1 MSSAATLRAS
11 AGSNQPAA
19 ARAVPSAP
27 AAPLR
32 LGPTS
37 APLAAAPKPQAQAP
51 EPADTAALTRDYLNP
66 NLTFADVADLH
77 RLTLVQL
84 AEFLQRQDVACA
96 IDLITAAEAHRAR
109 HLAAACATKAITTLE
124 RVLAA
129 PNPETAR
136 RAAGALLRYPHQRTK
151 EPQEIPHTAANT
163 AELTSDLAPT
173 PDATPGAVPG
183 ATPRA
188 ADPASAPHQCSPS
201 DPIAHHHT
209 QCAAAPLPPGN
220 NAAHAGPRAR
230 AA

>member
-51 EPADTAALTRDYLNP
+51 EPADTAALIRDYLNP

-84 AEFLQRQDVACA
+84 AEFLQRQDVARA
-96 IDLITAAEAHRAR
+96 IEFITAAEARRAR
-109 HLAAACATKAITTLE
+109 HLASACAAKCITTLE
-124 RVLAA
+124 SVLAA

-151 EPQEIPHTAANT
+151 EPQETPHTAANI
-163 AELTSDLAPT
+163 ADLTPDLAPT
-173 PDATPGAVPG
+173 PDAAPG

-188 ADPASAPHQCSPS
+188 ADPAP
-201 DPIAHHHT
+201 
-209 QCAAAPLPPGN
+209 APLPPSN
-220 NAAHAGPRAR
+220 NAAYAAAR
-230 AA
+230 AVAGACSHCEQTEIRRSRSIGLVA